1 MERTVNDEKTLL
13 LEKEL
18 SFSRLR
24 VQVTKLGTDYN
35 IVIQGGEK
43 PHVGCTVLAVPRPS
57 LKGDGRISTTASVLN
72 VTGHKDEMICRYL
85 AESISGRKNA
95 VVVCTGGFHIDGIEE
110 GQIQEVLDAV
120 REMEGQI
127 P

>member
-1 MERTVNDEKTLL
+1 MERTVSVGTPLL

-18 SFSRLR
+18 SFSKIY
-24 VQVTKLGTDYN
+24 VQVTRLGSDYN

-85 AESISGRKNA
+85 AERISSRENA
-95 VVVCTGGFHIDGIEE
+95 VVVCTGGFHMDGIKE
-110 GQIQEVLDAV
+110 GQIQEVQDAV
-120 REMEGQI
+120 REMERQI

>member
-1 MERTVNDEKTLL
+1 MERTVSVGTPLL

-18 SFSRLR
+18 SFSKIY
-24 VQVTKLGTDYN
+24 VQVTRLGSDYN

-85 AESISGRKNA
+85 AERISGRENA

-110 GQIQEVLDAV
+110 GQIQEVQDAV
-120 REMEGQI
+120 REMERQI